1 MSETQPVLGAGHL
14 ATDRLAAAN
23 INPHTGLATDYL
35 NHFNEVV
42 MMLEMLPAMPDCAE
56 DVLAW
61 QPLSYEDHFEAS
73 CFKEK
78 GLAIEAFHAAPPPV
92 RRALRDVVATL
103 DTAVCEKQGRLRAAS
118 EMETGIEDLAATL
131 AMETVEEIK
140 PLIANASA
148 IIHGHLDPA
157 DDGEADS
164 QASIDALFA

>member
-78 GLAIEAFHAAPPPV
+78 RLAIEAFHAAPPPV

-118 EMETGIEDLAATL
+118 EMPAGIDDLATTL

-157 DDGEADS
+157 DEGEADS

>member
-92 RRALRDVVATL
+92 
-103 DTAVCEKQGRLRAAS
+103 
-118 EMETGIEDLAATL
+118 
-131 AMETVEEIK
+131 
-140 PLIANASA
+140 PSA
-148 IIHGHLDPA
+148 
-157 DDGEADS
+157 
-164 QASIDALFA
+164 

>member
-1 MSETQPVLGAGHL
+1 MSETQPTLGAGRL
-14 ATDRLAAAN
+14 SADRLAAAN

-56 DVLAW
+56 DVLDW
-61 QPLSYEDHFEAS
+61 TPLSYEAHFEAS
-73 CFKEK
+73 VFTEK
-78 GLAIEAFHAAPPPV
+78 GLAIEAFYAAPPPL

-103 DTAVCEKQGRLRAAS
+103 DTAVCEKQGRLRAVA
-118 EMETGIEDLAATL
+118 ETPEGIDALAASL
-131 AMETVEEIK
+131 ATETVEEIK
-140 PLIANASA
+140 PLIASASA

-157 DDGEADS
+157 DVPEADS